1 MTYVKA
7 YSVQL
12 VRDSSVKVETRLADS
27 SEKIAPIVRAYIG
40 ETPKEHFVVLF
51 MDARN
56 RIIGINTASVGPL
69 NASLCH
75 PREVFQAAILA
86 SAAGIVVSHNH
97 PSGDPTPSPEDR
109 EVTRRLVRAGE
120 ILGIPL
126 LDHVIVTADSF
137 YSFRTQGL
145 L

>member
-56 RIIGINTASVGPL
+56 RIIGINTASVGTL